1 MQELNPKTAI
11 EAPENPKNPLNENVN
26 VNANEKG
33 NDYVKDTF
41 DDKGNAYGNEKVE
54 EDVDVKEKDNVKEKG
69 DDEKKSFFDSLIL
82 DDFDDEEEYSTCEE
96 GSISDYMQ
104 RQFLEEEER
113 KYRYSQSL
121 EEERDTYV

>member
-1 MQELNPKTAI
+1 MQELNPKTAV
-11 EAPENPKNPLNENVN
+11 EALENPKNPLNENVN
-26 VNANEKG
+26 VDVNEKENG
-33 NDYVKDTF
+33 YANDTV
-41 DDKGNAYGNEKVE
+41 
-54 EDVDVKEKDNVKEKG
+54 
-69 DDEKKSFFDSLIL
+69 DEKKAFVDSLIL
-82 DDFDDEEEYSTCEE
+82 DDFDDEEEYRTCEE